1 MKLTNKNK
9 NILLIITLILIF
21 LLIYS
26 PHFNNPFPLHIDE
39 WHSITEATK
48 LKETGITKG
57 LQSVKIGFYLF
68 LAGISYL
75 FNLVTVY
82 KFLPA
87 IWIILT
93 AILLFHLIKSK
104 TKNYFIALLTIIFL
118 ASIKSNANILGLW
131 FFTGLT
137 FSIPFIFLYLY
148 LFSEGIQKQSKKM
161 ILWSLLIMILLLPI
175 HSISVLFS
183 LPILLIYSLMHKSYL
198 KKEYKFFLLFLL
210 VPLIGI
216 FLYSWIMDLT
226 LINSLKDFF
235 SRILF
240 KSGWG
245 ILELQNSPGE
255 IYSPIGYLLSVVG
268 LFYLLSKR
276 NFKKYS
282 IFTIWT
288 LTTLFYIL
296 IFKLTNF
303 SPISPYQRNVYYFA
317 LSLPFLSA
325 VGTMHLIQ
333 LIKRKIKNKNTFK
346 VISTVLIIL
355 ILIFAFYSYYS
366 IPKQIKLYKTINQ
379 NNYDALIFLSSQQI
393 LGKVISTPEIST
405 AMYPVSKHPPLATL
419 YFYGDRNIL
428 DRFFETDD
436 CNTKNQIISEN
447 KVSYILSEKSI
458 ECNWEIIYNK
468 KNNIIYKI

>member
-1 MKLTNKNK
+1 
-9 NILLIITLILIF
+9 
-21 LLIYS
+21 
-26 PHFNNPFPLHIDE
+26 
-39 WHSITEATK
+39 
-48 LKETGITKG
+48 
-57 LQSVKIGFYLF
+57 
-68 LAGISYL
+68 
-75 FNLVTVY
+75 
-82 KFLPA
+82 
-87 IWIILT
+87 
-93 AILLFHLIKSK
+93 
-104 TKNYFIALLTIIFL
+104 
-118 ASIKSNANILGLW
+118 
-131 FFTGLT
+131 
-137 FSIPFIFLYLY
+137 
-148 LFSEGIQKQSKKM
+148 
-161 ILWSLLIMILLLPI
+161 MILLLPI

-346 VISTVLIIL
+346 SYLNSFNNLNLNFCIL
-355 ILIFAFYSYYS
+355 FILFYS
-366 IPKQIKLYKTINQ
+366 
-379 NNYDALIFLSSQQI
+379 
-393 LGKVISTPEIST
+393 
-405 AMYPVSKHPPLATL
+405 
-419 YFYGDRNIL
+419 
-428 DRFFETDD
+428 
-436 CNTKNQIISEN
+436 
-447 KVSYILSEKSI
+447 
-458 ECNWEIIYNK
+458 
-468 KNNIIYKI
+468 